1 MDAGKHF
8 LLIALLAIMK
18 LPLKLKLERRKRMFK
33 WDELDDLKKAAMDR
47 DAFQEVLVYQCEQLL
62 RELKS
67 IGWKL
72 KEIKDNGA
80 L

>member
-1 MDAGKHF
+1 
-8 LLIALLAIMK
+8 
-18 LPLKLKLERRKRMFK
+18 MFK
-33 WDELDDLKKAAMDR
+33 WDELEALKEGALQRDDYTEYLAY
-47 DAFQEVLVYQCEQLL
+47 VSEQLL

-72 KEIKDNGA
+72 KEIKDAGNGV

>member
-1 MDAGKHF
+1 
-8 LLIALLAIMK
+8 
-18 LPLKLKLERRKRMFK
+18 MFK
-33 WDELDDLKKAAMDR
+33 WDELDDLKHAAIRRGFDTNP
-47 DAFQEVLVYQCEQLL
+47 ASQEAAYALLEAALYQNEQIL

-72 KEIKDNGA
+72 KEINDRGA

>member
-1 MDAGKHF
+1 
-8 LLIALLAIMK
+8 
-18 LPLKLKLERRKRMFK
+18 MFK
-33 WDELDDLKKAAMDR
+33 WDELDDLKNAAIRRGFDTNP
-47 DAFQEVLVYQCEQLL
+47 ASQEATFALLEATVYQNEQIL

-72 KEIKDNGA
+72 KEINDRGA

>member
-1 MDAGKHF
+1 
-8 LLIALLAIMK
+8 
-18 LPLKLKLERRKRMFK
+18 MFN
-33 WDELDDLKKAAMDR
+33 WNELDDLKKAALDR
-47 DAFQEVLVYQCEQLL
+47 DAFTEAAVYQNEQIL

-72 KEIKDNGA
+72 KEINDRGA

>member
-1 MDAGKHF
+1 MF
-8 LLIALLAIMK
+8 NWTE
-18 LPLKLKLERRKRMFK
+18 LE
-33 WDELDDLKKAAMDR
+33 DLKKAAIQRGMDTNP
-47 DAFQEVLVYQCEQLL
+47 ASQEASYALLEATVYQNEQIL

-72 KEIKDNGA
+72 KEINDRGV

>member
-1 MDAGKHF
+1 
-8 LLIALLAIMK
+8 
-18 LPLKLKLERRKRMFK
+18 MFK
-33 WDELDDLKKAAMDR
+33 WDELDDLKKAALDR
-47 DAFQEVLVYQCEQLL
+47 DAFTEVLVYQNEQIL

-72 KEIKDNGA
+72 KEIKDNGS

>member
-1 MDAGKHF
+1 
-8 LLIALLAIMK
+8 
-18 LPLKLKLERRKRMFK
+18 MFN
-33 WDELDDLKKAAMDR
+33 WQELDDLKKAALDQADDVNAQGGRTLAAMM
-47 DAFQEVLVYQCEQLL
+47 VTVYQNEQIL

-72 KEIKDNGA
+72 KEINDRGA

>member
-1 MDAGKHF
+1 
-8 LLIALLAIMK
+8 
-18 LPLKLKLERRKRMFK
+18 MFK
-33 WDELDDLKKAAMDR
+33 WDELDDLKKHSLDDADNSSNTIEGRNLAAL
-47 DAFQEVLVYQCEQLL
+47 LVTIYQNEQIL

-72 KEIKDNGA
+72 KEINDRGV

>member
-1 MDAGKHF
+1 
-8 LLIALLAIMK
+8 
-18 LPLKLKLERRKRMFK
+18 MFK

-47 DAFQEVLVYQCEQLL
+47 DAFAEVVIYQNEQII
-62 RELKS
+62 RELRS

-72 KEIKDNGA
+72 KEINDRGA

>member
-1 MDAGKHF
+1 MF
-8 LLIALLAIMK
+8 NWTE
-18 LPLKLKLERRKRMFK
+18 LE
-33 WDELDDLKKAAMDR
+33 DLKKAALDR
-47 DAFQEVLVYQCEQLL
+47 DAFLEVQVYQNEQIL

-72 KEIKDNGA
+72 KEINDRGS

>member
-1 MDAGKHF
+1 
-8 LLIALLAIMK
+8 
-18 LPLKLKLERRKRMFK
+18 MFK
-33 WDELDDLKKAAMDR
+33 WDEIEDLKKGALER
-47 DAFQEVLVYQCEQLL
+47 DDYNEYLAYVSEQIL

-72 KEIKDNGA
+72 KEINDRGS

>member
-1 MDAGKHF
+1 
-8 LLIALLAIMK
+8 
-18 LPLKLKLERRKRMFK
+18 MFK

-47 DAFQEVLVYQCEQLL
+47 DAFAEVVIYQNEQML
-62 RELKS
+62 RELRS

-72 KEIKDNGA
+72 KEINDRGA

>member
-1 MDAGKHF
+1 
-8 LLIALLAIMK
+8 
-18 LPLKLKLERRKRMFK
+18 MFK
-33 WDELDDLKKAAMDR
+33 WDELDDLKKAAIQRGMDTNP
-47 DAFQEVLVYQCEQLL
+47 ASQEATYALIEATVYQNEQIL

-72 KEIKDNGA
+72 KEINDRGV

>member
-1 MDAGKHF
+1 
-8 LLIALLAIMK
+8 
-18 LPLKLKLERRKRMFK
+18 MFK
-33 WDELDDLKKAAMDR
+33 WDELDELKKAALDAADSVDFIKADR
-47 DAFQEVLVYQCEQLL
+47 HFAATMVTIYQNEQIL

-72 KEIKDNGA
+72 KEINDRGA

>member
-1 MDAGKHF
+1 MF
-8 LLIALLAIMK
+8 NWTE
-18 LPLKLKLERRKRMFK
+18 LE
-33 WDELDDLKKAAMDR
+33 DLKKAALDR
-47 DAFQEVLVYQCEQLL
+47 DAYQEVLVYQCEQLL

-72 KEIKDNGA
+72 KEINDRGA

>member
-1 MDAGKHF
+1 
-8 LLIALLAIMK
+8 
-18 LPLKLKLERRKRMFK
+18 MFN
-33 WDELDDLKKAAMDR
+33 WQELDDLKNAAIRRGLDLNPASQEATY
-47 DAFQEVLVYQCEQLL
+47 AFIEATVYQNEQII

-72 KEIKDNGA
+72 KEINDRGA

>member
-1 MDAGKHF
+1 MYDWK
-8 LLIALLAIMK
+8 
-18 LPLKLKLERRKRMFK
+18 
-33 WDELDDLKKAAMDR
+33 ELDDLKKAAIQRGMDTNP
-47 DAFQEVLVYQCEQLL
+47 ANQEATYALIEATVYQNEQIL

-72 KEIKDNGA
+72 KEINDRGV

>member
-1 MDAGKHF
+1 
-8 LLIALLAIMK
+8 
-18 LPLKLKLERRKRMFK
+18 MFK
-33 WDELDDLKKAAMDR
+33 WDELDDLKKAALER
-47 DAFQEVLVYQCEQLL
+47 DAFHEVLVYQTEQLL

-72 KEIKDNGA
+72 KEINDRGA

>member
-1 MDAGKHF
+1 
-8 LLIALLAIMK
+8 
-18 LPLKLKLERRKRMFK
+18 MFK
-33 WDELDDLKKAAMDR
+33 WDELDDLKKAALDR
-47 DAFQEVLVYQCEQLL
+47 DAFAEAAIYQNEQIL

-72 KEIKDNGA
+72 KEIKDNGS

>member
-1 MDAGKHF
+1 
-8 LLIALLAIMK
+8 
-18 LPLKLKLERRKRMFK
+18 MFK
-33 WDELDDLKKAAMDR
+33 WDELEDLKSHSLDEADNSANTLEGRNLSALM
-47 DAFQEVLVYQCEQLL
+47 VTIYQNEQIL

-72 KEIKDNGA
+72 KEINDRGV

>member
-1 MDAGKHF
+1 
-8 LLIALLAIMK
+8 
-18 LPLKLKLERRKRMFK
+18 MFK
-33 WDELDDLKKAAMDR
+33 WDELDDLKKAALER
-47 DAFQEVLVYQCEQLL
+47 DAFNEVLVYQCEQLL

>member
-1 MDAGKHF
+1 MFDWKE
-8 LLIALLAIMK
+8 
-18 LPLKLKLERRKRMFK
+18 LE
-33 WDELDDLKKAAMDR
+33 DLKQAALNR
-47 DAFQEVLVYQCEQLL
+47 DAYSEVQIYQNEQIL

-72 KEIKDNGA
+72 KEINDRGS